1 MADTRLNAEGGGT
14 RTASV
19 QRSLAE
25 NAAILVRQS
34 RLILRKILPARI
46 RRWLRRILYPV
57 MTKLLVTTLN
67 ICDYNVSRSRDYY
80 SPLPVVSKLRENT
93 HRWFRPSELVGLQFD
108 LEGMKQLLLHLQAEY
123 AAEFNLL
130 PDYSKNQK
138 RQFGPGFPA
147 IDAMLL
153 YFMMRHLKPRRLVE
167 VGSGLSTYYCSVA
180 AKRNREE
187 GRPLAMTCID
197 PDPYEA
203 LYRIP
208 FVSIIKKEVQDV
220 EFSTFQE
227 LDSGDVLFIDSTHIV
242 KIDGDVPYLYL
253 EVLPRLKKGTFIH
266 LHDVPFPYNVPYPP
280 QLWIFERLWPV
291 FWNEAMLLQAF
302 LSYNDAYETVMSVP
316 LLRYY
321 KEEFL
326 RQEISRYVELAQL
339 NEDVCSSIW
348 IHKVE

>member
-1 MADTRLNAEGGGT
+1 M
-14 RTASV
+14 
-19 QRSLAE
+19 E
-25 NAAILVRQS
+25 NAVILVRQS

-46 RRWLRRILYPV
+46 RRWLRRIQR
-57 MTKLLVTTLN
+57 KLLVKTLT
-67 ICDYNVSRSRDYY
+67 ICGYNVSRSRDYY

-93 HRWFRPSELVGLQFD
+93 HRWSRPSELVGLQFD

-130 PDYSKNQK
+130 PNYNENQK
-138 RQFGPGFPA
+138 RGFGPGYPA

-153 YFMMRHLKPRRLVE
+153 YFMIRHLKPRRFVE

-187 GRPLAMTCID
+187 GRPLEMTCID
-197 PDPYEA
+197 PYPYEA

-208 FVSIIKKEVQDV
+208 HIGIIKKEVQDV

-227 LDSGDVLFIDSTHIV
+227 LDSRDVLFIDSTHIV
-242 KIDGDVPYLYL
+242 KIDGDVPYLHL

-266 LHDVPFPYNVPYPP
+266 IHDVPFPYNVPYPP
-280 QLWIFERLWPV
+280 QYWIFDQQWPV

-302 LSYNDAYETVMSVP
+302 LSYNDAYEIVMSVP
-316 LLRYY
+316 LLRNFE
-321 KEEFL
+321 KEFL
-326 RQEISRYVELAQL
+326 QQEISRYVELAQL
-339 NEDVCSSIW
+339 TEDVCSSIW
-348 IHKVE
+348 IRKVK